1 MKQKLITDELI
12 NEMLEARG
20 FGEKQINDDLVQ
32 EAVLNH
38 FNVEF
43 TDNFTSNADFYIY
56 EESTADGYSVYVA
69 THDTSSININENV
82 YYYDSDLGDALEEF
96 IKYSNGDEHTPEVI
110 YVDDLHQHFI
120 DDCMGQLFEYL
131 AARFEE
137 DIIDELKDKGY
148 KQINEIRSNSI
159 SMADISMCEGD
170 DCNLRE
176 TCYRFKAEPCEYR
189 QSYMPAPIKN
199 GVCEYYWSTL

>member
-20 FGEKQINDDLVQ
+20 FGEKQINDEDLAK

-43 TDNFTSNADFYIY
+43 TDNFTSSADFYIY

-69 THDTSSININENV
+69 THDTSSISINENV
-82 YYYDSDLGDALEEF
+82 YYYDSELGDALEEF

-137 DIIDELKDKGY
+137 DIIYELKDKGY
-148 KQINEIRSNSI
+148 VYENVNEI
-159 SMADISMCEGD
+159 
-170 DCNLRE
+170 
-176 TCYRFKAEPCEYR
+176 K
-189 QSYMPAPIKN
+189 
-199 GVCEYYWSTL
+199 VTL

>member
-20 FGEKQINDDLVQ
+20 FGEKQINDEDLAK

-69 THDTSSININENV
+69 THDTSSISINEDV

-96 IKYSNGDEHTPEVI
+96 IKDSNGDEDHPEII
-110 YVDDLHQHFI
+110 YVDDLYQQFI
-120 DDCMGQLFEYL
+120 DDAIVQLFEYL
-131 AARFEE
+131 AERFEE

-148 KQINEIRSNSI
+148 KQINEL
-159 SMADISMCEGD
+159 E
-170 DCNLRE
+170 
-176 TCYRFKAEPCEYR
+176 
-189 QSYMPAPIKN
+189 
-199 GVCEYYWSTL
+199 VTL